1 MMCIIDTGI
10 ISVLSCRPLILIV
23 KSHRNVENEQFKNL
37 VKPLKVVL
45 GPNESDVEA
54 RLLTPPI
61 PLTHSWIGFFPVPQ
75 SRISDP
81 TQVFESL
88 LNILKKYFNVFCK
101 LTQRKVGTLCT

>member
-10 ISVLSCRPLILIV
+10 ISVTSCRPLILIV
-23 KSHRNVENEQFKNL
+23 KGHRNVENEQFKNL

-54 RLLTPPI
+54 QLLTPPI
-61 PLTHSWIGFFPVPQ
+61 PLPHSWIGFFPVPR

-88 LNILKKYFNVFCK
+88 LNILNKYFNVF
-101 LTQRKVGTLCT
+101 VN